1 VARADFELLIE
12 ASLLDR
18 LVDDEPGLAG
28 DRPINRA
35 DSVRAYKAALQR
47 DLDWLLNT
55 RRSEDPE
62 PGRLPELARSAYHYG
77 LPDITSL
84 SRDSGESLA
93 KLATYVEQALA
104 AFEPRLTNVKVTVA
118 PQDNT
123 PFADVRFLVD
133 AVLRLEPSPER
144 ITFDTVLHKGNGDLE
159 VGGVRDA

>member
-12 ASLLDR
+12 ASVLDR
-18 LVDDEPGLAG
+18 LIDDDPGLAG

-35 DSVRAYKAALQR
+35 ESVRAYKAALHR

-55 RRSEDPE
+55 RRSEDPD
-62 PGRLPELARSAYHYG
+62 PGRLPELARSVYHFG

-93 KLATYVEQALA
+93 KLAQYVEQALA
-104 AFEPRLTNVKVTVA
+104 SFEPRLTNVSVSVA
-118 PQDNT
+118 PRENQ

-159 VGGVRDA
+159 VAGVRDA